1 LIEARFVT
9 KLAHSNPSTRKR
21 AGMSGKS
28 YSLSKDKINF
38 LLLEGIHER
47 AVDSIRQAGYS
58 RLQVES
64 SALPPNELKKALAGV
79 HFLGIRSR
87 SQISADILKQADR
100 LTAIGCFCIG
110 TDQVD
115 LDIARRHGVPVFNA
129 PYANTRSVAELV
141 LAEIIML
148 MRGIPARNAAAHRG
162 QWLKTAR
169 GSHEVRGKTLGIV
182 GFGHIG
188 SQLGIL
194 AEGLGMNVIFYDIV
208 DKLSLGNATP
218 VGSLME
224 LLHNAD
230 VVSLHVPDTDRTR
243 GMIGH
248 AQLAAMKPG
257 SQLINASRGKVV
269 DIPALVKSLKSGR
282 LGGAAIDVFPVE
294 PSGANE
300 EFVSE
305 LRGLDNV
312 LLTPH
317 IGGSTREAQE
327 NIAMDVATKLVRYSD
342 NGSTMG
348 AVNFP
353 EVSLPDHATARR
365 ILHIHRNEPGVLQ
378 AINTVFSEAGVN
390 IAAQYLQTTPD
401 VGYVVMDVETDDATS
416 LVQGL
421 EAIPATI
428 RTRFLY

>member
-1 LIEARFVT
+1 MIDVRFVT
-9 KLAHSNPSTRKR
+9 KLAYSDPLTRKR
-21 AGMSGKS
+21 SGMSDKS
-28 YSLSKDKINF
+28 YSLSKNKIKF

-58 RLQVES
+58 SLQVEP
-64 SALPPNELKKALAGV
+64 SALPHEELKKAVAGV

-87 SQISADILKQADR
+87 SQISAEILKQADR

-115 LDIARRHGVPVFNA
+115 LDAARRRGVPVFNA

-141 LAEIIML
+141 MAEIIML
-148 MRGIPARNAAAHRG
+148 MRGIPAKNAAAHRG
-162 QWLKTAR
+162 QWLKTAK

-194 AEGLGMNVIFYDIV
+194 AEGLGMKVVFHDIV
-208 DKLSLGNATP
+208 DKLTLGNAAP
-218 VGSLME
+218 VGSLIE
-224 LLHNAD
+224 LLHESD
-230 VVSLHVPDTDRTR
+230 VVSLHVPDTERTR

-248 AQLAAMKPG
+248 TQLAAMKPG
-257 SQLINASRGKVV
+257 AHLINASRGKVV
-269 DIPALVKSLKSGR
+269 DIPALVESLKSNH

-294 PSGANE
+294 PSGAAD
-300 EFVSE
+300 EFHSA
-305 LRGLDNV
+305 LRGIDNV

-327 NIAMDVATKLVRYSD
+327 NIAMDVASKLVRYSD

-378 AINTVFSEAGVN
+378 AINTVFSDAGVN

-401 VGYVVMDVETDDATS
+401 IGYVVMDVETDDATS
-416 LVQGL
+416 LVRGL

>member
-1 LIEARFVT
+1 MPPR
-9 KLAHSNPSTRKR
+9 HSLP
-21 AGMSGKS
+21 KS
-28 YSLSKDKINF
+28 KINF
-38 LLLEGIHER
+38 LLLEGVHDR
-47 AVDSIRQAGYS
+47 AVESIRKAGYENL
-58 RLQVES
+58 RVES
-64 SALPPNELKKALAGV
+64 TALEPEALREALAGV

-87 SQISADILKQADR
+87 SQISQDLLASADK

-115 LDIARRHGVPVFNA
+115 LAAARRRGIPVFNA

-148 MRGIPARNAAAHRG
+148 MRGVPEKNMAAHRG
-162 QWLKTAR
+162 EWLKTAR

-194 AEGLGMNVIFYDIV
+194 AEGLGMNVIFHDIV
-208 DKLSLGNATP
+208 DKLPLGNACQAA
-218 VGSLME
+218 G
-224 LLHNAD
+224 LHEVLERSD
-230 VVSLHVPDTDRTR
+230 IVSLHVPDTEQTR
-243 GMIGH
+243 GMIGERE
-248 AQLAAMKPG
+248 LATMRAG
-257 SQLINASRGKVV
+257 SRLINASRGKVV
-269 DIPALVKSLKSGR
+269 DIPALAEALKSRR
-282 LGGAAIDVFPVE
+282 LAGAAIDVFPIE
-294 PSGANE
+294 PSGQDE
-300 EFVSE
+300 TFVSE
-305 LRGLDNV
+305 LRGMDNV

-327 NIAMDVATKLVRYSD
+327 NIARDVAGKLVRYSD

-353 EVSLPDHATARR
+353 QVALPDHATARR

-378 AINTVFSEAGVN
+378 AVNAVFSEAGVN
-390 IAAQYLQTTPD
+390 IAAQYLQTLPD
-401 VGYVVMDVETDDATS
+401 VGYVVMDAETRDAT
-416 LVQGL
+416 GIIRAL
-421 EAIPATI
+421 EAIPETI

>member
-1 LIEARFVT
+1 MTA
-9 KLAHSNPSTRKR
+9 KHSLP
-21 AGMSGKS
+21 
-28 YSLSKDKINF
+28 KDKINF
-38 LLLEGIHER
+38 LLLEGVHDR
-47 AVDSIRQAGYS
+47 AVESIRASGYDKL
-58 RLQVES
+58 RVES
-64 SALPPNELKKALAGV
+64 TALEPDTLKNALAGV

-87 SQISADILKQADR
+87 SQITRDVLDAADK

-115 LDIARRHGVPVFNA
+115 LDAARKRGIPVFNA

-148 MRGIPARNAAAHRG
+148 MRGIPEKNMAAHRG
-162 QWLKTAR
+162 EWLKTAA

-194 AEGLGMNVIFYDIV
+194 AEGLGMKVIFHDIV
-208 DKLSLGNATP
+208 DKLPLGNVTP
-218 VGSLME
+218 AAGLEQVLE
-224 LLHNAD
+224 QAD
-230 VVSLHVPDTDRTR
+230 VVSLHVPDTDQTR
-243 GMIGH
+243 GMIGKKE
-248 AQLAAMKPG
+248 LALMPAG
-257 SQLINASRGKVV
+257 SRLINASRGKVV
-269 DIPALVKSLKSGR
+269 DIPALADALESKHLA
-282 LGGAAIDVFPVE
+282 GAAIDVFPAE
-294 PSGANE
+294 PSGPDEA
-300 EFVSE
+300 FVSE
-305 LRGLDNV
+305 LRGKDNV

-317 IGGSTREAQE
+317 IGGSTREAQQ
-327 NIAMDVATKLVRYSD
+327 NIALDVASKLVRYSD

-353 EVSLPDHATARR
+353 EVALPDHATARR

-378 AINTVFSEAGVN
+378 EINSVFSEAGVN
-390 IAAQYLQTTPD
+390 IAAQYLQTLPD
-401 VGYVVMDVETDDATS
+401 VGYVVMDAETEDATRIIR
-416 LVQGL
+416 GL